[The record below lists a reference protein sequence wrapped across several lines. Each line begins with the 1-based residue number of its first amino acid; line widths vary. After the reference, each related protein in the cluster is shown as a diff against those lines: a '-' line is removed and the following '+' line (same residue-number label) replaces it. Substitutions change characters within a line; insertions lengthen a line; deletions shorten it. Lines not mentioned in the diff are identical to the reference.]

1 MPAIE
6 KKNTDWEISYL
17 YLKAVAG
24 QWELPSPRLSRVT
37 CDYSHAWTDHID
49 PSLPRVEDMF
59 IYWVVNLSANGAML
73 LFMLVSTE
81 LNRDEPQK
89 TTEVKNIGK
98 MKQQQ

>member
-1 MPAIE
+1 
-6 KKNTDWEISYL
+6 
-17 YLKAVAG
+17 
-24 QWELPSPRLSRVT
+24 
-37 CDYSHAWTDHID
+37 
-49 PSLPRVEDMF
+49 MF

-73 LFMLVSTE
+73 LFMLVPTE